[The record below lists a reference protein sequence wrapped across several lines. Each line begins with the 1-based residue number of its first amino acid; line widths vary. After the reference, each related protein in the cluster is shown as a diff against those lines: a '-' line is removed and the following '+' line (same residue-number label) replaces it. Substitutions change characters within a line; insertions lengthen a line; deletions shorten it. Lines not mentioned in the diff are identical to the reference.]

1 MQNDVVVACAK
12 CLDVVKFDTFTLLFI
27 SNFIDYRLSVTTKI
41 YTYIVNQ
48 AAYF

>member
-1 MQNDVVVACAK
+1 MQNDVVAAGAK
-12 CLDVVKFDTFTLLFI
+12 SLDMVKFYTFTLLFI

-41 YTYIVNQ
+41 YKYIANK

>member
-1 MQNDVVVACAK
+1 MQNVVVAAGSK
-12 CLDVVKFDTFTLLFI
+12 SLDMVKFYTFTLFI

-41 YTYIVNQ
+41 YKYIVNK